1 MRKEKTDG
9 NYDVVIIGAGIVGC
23 ALAYHLSSFK
33 LKVLVVEEK
42 AYVASETTKKNS
54 AILHGGFD
62 ANPKELK
69 AEFNIKGRKL

>member
-1 MRKEKTDG
+1 MHKEKTDS

-42 AYVASETTKKNS
+42 TYVASETTKKNS